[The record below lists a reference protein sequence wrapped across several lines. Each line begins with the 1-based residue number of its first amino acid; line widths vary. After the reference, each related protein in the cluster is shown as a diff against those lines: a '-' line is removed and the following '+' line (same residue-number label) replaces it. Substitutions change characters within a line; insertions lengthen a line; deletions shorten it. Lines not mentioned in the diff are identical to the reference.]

1 MEKRRRIVN
10 CVNDPSRKIKHQV
23 KVYFDDLAILS
34 RPLVQLSVSSEA
46 LKTVTYDRKSP
57 FSFVGV
63 GKALLMKGDA
73 TGAQSQFALALSMT
87 KNKNSE
93 ILRCVAK
100 AYLSALNKLQSKA
113 DRVAAQG

>member
-46 LKTVTYDRKSP
+46 LKTVTYDRKIKSSCSVRFTP
-57 FSFVGV
+57 E
-63 GKALLMKGDA
+63 
-73 TGAQSQFALALSMT
+73 
-87 KNKNSE
+87 N
-93 ILRCVAK
+93 AK
-100 AYLSALNKLQSKA
+100 
-113 DRVAAQG
+113 